1 MRNDGPAQAEGPGL
15 DDQGRPAK
23 WWTRLL
29 FQPRQQLE
37 GEYRLG
43 LVVLGIAVFFAL
55 YIWGAL
61 LPQMVANLMLG
72 IVNFM
77 SWAGGLF
84 TSSGTQ
90 ETVAPVLTPGPT
102 VLPSPSPSP
111 SPFASPFA
119 SPSPSPLPR

>member
-1 MRNDGPAQAEGPGL
+1 
-15 DDQGRPAK
+15 
-23 WWTRLL
+23 LL

-37 GEYRLG
+37 TEYRLG
-43 LVVLGIAVFFAL
+43 LVVIGLAVFFAC

-61 LPQMVANLMLG
+61 LPQIMGNLMLG

-77 SWAGGLF
+77 SWAGSLF
-84 TSSGTQ
+84 SGGGSQ
-90 ETVAPVLTPGPT
+90 EAVAPVLTPGPT

-111 SPFASPFA
+111 FASPFP